1 MPARTIEQ
9 IRKLTPKQLRVRVEL
24 KSATIYP
31 TIKEPFYLKAH
42 PKQIDQAEETADW
55 VNNLVLNK
63 EHGFKIDNSS
73 FDLLDQATKQFYE
86 SLPKLLREK
95 QLVLTIEDFEPPK
108 DDYQQYAG
116 SDRQPGN
123 FIVVNVQCLSI

>member
-42 PKQIDQAEETADW
+42 PKQIDHAEETANW

-108 DDYQQYAG
+108 EDYQQYAG